1 MRTHGGV
8 AMDRVGRE
16 WTLLTPELSTQH
28 ARRSV
33 DSTDAAV
40 DSTDATRCYPVDSTD
55 DSNS

>member
-1 MRTHGGV
+1 
-8 AMDRVGRE
+8 MDRVGRE
-16 WTLLTPELSTQH
+16 WTLLTPELSTQR